1 MVKEKHFPEAGVF
14 DVSELFFKIKSQP
27 FHRRYLMEQL
37 LHGVTNVNPSN
48 TDYILKNKSFHQ
60 IPSIYLFSLSINNK

>member
-48 TDYILKNKSFHQ
+48 TKLEFKKQ
-60 IPSIYLFSLSINNK
+60 V